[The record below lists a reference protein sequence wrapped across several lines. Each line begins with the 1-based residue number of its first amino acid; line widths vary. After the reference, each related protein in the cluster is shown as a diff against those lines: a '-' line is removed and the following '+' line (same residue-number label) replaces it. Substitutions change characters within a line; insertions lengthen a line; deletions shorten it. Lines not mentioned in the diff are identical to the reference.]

1 MRYVSIVLVSLSL
14 AGVAVAQSG
23 APVTQTSSPARQ
35 VQVSS
40 PYWNQGPSQA
50 SDLPAAEIRAVPA
63 AHAAAVQARWTYI
76 QTGTDL
82 SNAVRVMQMQMELR
96 PEYVKAVADEKA
108 AYDALEAARRNALAP
123 LADNAAYNG
132 SEQLRSNLTQQIA
145 DEQFQIKPDNDR
157 LLALARLKVEYGK
170 DNRKLESAVLERDP
184 AYQAAK
190 QRYVDAGQRVLALK
204 HQQALAIATD
214 DNLVAIRKQYAE
226 ARIASLT
233 TGAYYQSALE
243 ARNGAVNYALLY
255 RGVDIYHGNGYYPYG
270 GYGYGY
276 GYGVGYGY

>member
-1 MRYVSIVLVSLSL
+1 MRYVSIVLASLSL

-123 LADNAAYNG
+123 LADNAFRQGESNG
-132 SEQLRSNLTQQIA
+132 ELAQIGRRRHHHRVRDTVIHQRHRTFVHHHIGTDLGRLATVAANFHGHAAGRRIGEQIIHVCQSRACVNPRQRRLNRRSA
-145 DEQFQIKPDNDR
+145 P
-157 LLALARLKVEYGK
+157 
-170 DNRKLESAVLERDP
+170 
-184 AYQAAK
+184 
-190 QRYVDAGQRVLALK
+190 
-204 HQQALAIATD
+204 
-214 DNLVAIRKQYAE
+214 
-226 ARIASLT
+226 
-233 TGAYYQSALE
+233 
-243 ARNGAVNYALLY
+243 
-255 RGVDIYHGNGYYPYG
+255 
-270 GYGYGY
+270 
-276 GYGVGYGY
+276 